1 MTTLRVG
8 FYLFH
13 YPESGG
19 TTTALRGLS
28 SALSRLGHTAIIYCC
43 GGAGAPHPG
52 DVAGPRVQWF
62 AGAGRNP
69 FHVPA
74 ALLEQL
80 RNNQD
85 KLDLLVV
92 HGSFNTRMPA
102 VAKAAK
108 RAGIPYVV
116 WQPGLY
122 HPEVFKK
129 NRWRKWAYIALCER
143 PMLRAAAAVQVFS
156 ERQTEWL
163 RELGVHTPSFV
174 TALGVDPHELDEAIL
189 RSVRSDDVTLGRP
202 VQFLYLGRMDVHTK
216 GLDLLLEA
224 LSLGLRQKRL
234 PADAQ
239 LVMVGPD
246 QAGGQLYLQR
256 MAQQL
261 GIRENVRFRGPLVGA
276 DKWTAIL
283 SCDAL
288 VLPSRHDAFPTVVV
302 EAMAA
307 ARIVVVTNETG
318 VSHLVERE
326 RCGYSIP
333 ATTEGILSG
342 LQRVVASPAEWGDM
356 AARGRACVNQ
366 HLTWERIAKRVGE
379 FYRSVFE
386 NSRPKSGRLPVWE
399 RAAI

>member
-1 MTTLRVG
+1 MRIG

-28 SALSRLGHTAIIYCC
+28 SALSRLGHTTIIYCC
-43 GGAGAPHPG
+43 GGASAPHS
-52 DVAGPRVQWF
+52 ASAEGPRVQWF
-62 AGAGRNP
+62 GGAGRNP
-69 FHVPA
+69 LHVPA
-74 ALLEQL
+74 ALLEKL
-80 RNNQD
+80 RTNQD

-92 HGSFNTRMPA
+92 HGSFNARMPA
-102 VAKAAK
+102 VAKAVR

-129 NRWRKWAYIALCER
+129 NRWQKRAYIALFER
-143 PMLRAAAAVQVFS
+143 PMLRAAAAIQVFS
-156 ERQTEWL
+156 DRQTEWL

-189 RSVRSDDVTLGRP
+189 RSVRSDDVTPGRP
-202 VQFLYLGRMDVHTK
+202 VRFLYLGRMDVHTK

-224 LSLGLRQKRL
+224 FSLGLRQKRL
-234 PADAQ
+234 PQDAQ
-239 LVMVGPD
+239 LIMVGPD
-246 QAGGQLYLQR
+246 QAGGQLQLQR

-261 GIRENVRFRGPLVGA
+261 GIQENVRFRGPLVGT

-318 VSHLVERE
+318 VSPFVERE

-333 ATTEGILSG
+333 ATAGGILSG
-342 LQRVVASPAEWGDM
+342 LERVVESQANWSEM
-356 AARGRACVNQ
+356 AARGRACVHQ
-366 HLTWERIAKRVGE
+366 HLTWERIAKHVGE
-379 FYRSVFE
+379 FYGSVFD
-386 NSRPKSGRLPVWE
+386 NSQPKPGRLPVWE